1 MTYDPFATREKTP
14 AISFKDAPLGTSY
27 TGKIVEP
34 PEMVNSRD
42 FETGELATWPD
53 GNPKKSVVTLLEMI
67 GGPNNGEIRGL
78 WAAKP
83 SAMFAAIADAQEAAG
98 AQLAVGGT
106 ITVTYTHDVPSSKNP
121 RLNPAKQYKVVYYP
135 NNPFAED
142 GQQINRT
149 TGEVAQQGPQPEW
162 SLPPAQQQPAT
173 LPPQQHPDPHYVSQ
187 QPLAQQPFAGV
198 SANDVQ
204 TVQQQPAQQQD
215 PTIIA
220 SLLAADPSGAMLK
233 AWQERQQ

>member
-14 AISFKDAPLGTSY
+14 SISFKDAPIGTSY
-27 TGKIVEP
+27 TGKIVEA
-34 PEMVNSRD
+34 PELVNSRD

-83 SAMFAAIADAQEAAG
+83 SAMFAAIAAAQEAAG

-106 ITVTYTHDVPSSKNP
+106 ITVTYTHDVPNSKNP
-121 RLNPAKQYKVVYYP
+121 RLNPAKQYKVDYYP
-135 NNPFAED
+135 NNPFAEE
-142 GQQINRT
+142 QQTQQNINVA
-149 TGEVAQQGPQPEW
+149 TGEVTGQGPQPEW
-162 SLPPAQQQPAT
+162 SLPPQPPA
-173 LPPQQHPDPHYVSQ
+173 
-187 QPLAQQPFAGV
+187 
-198 SANDVQ
+198 
-204 TVQQQPAQQQD
+204 QQQPAQQNAD
-215 PTIIA
+215 IIA

-233 AWQERQQ
+233 AWQATQ